1 MTCSLEAESR
11 QWHMALAHSQA
22 TPAMIASPPPPVAV
36 RPQIAGVHDA
46 SLRSQAA
53 WHSPHV
59 AKAQIV
65 EVSRYLHGKGH
76 AA

>member
-1 MTCSLEAESR
+1 M
-11 QWHMALAHSQA
+11 AHSWPIPR
-22 TPAMIASPPPPVAV
+22 PAMIASPPPPVAA

-46 SLRSQAA
+46 SLRLHVA

-65 EVSRYLHGKGH
+65 EVSRYLWHGKGH
-76 AA
+76 AMSCCMTA